1 MLTVTNVQ
9 PVREEPL
16 LLEIDEYVPLRFR
29 TYREPLGAAFLR
41 LGNRSTTLLEL
52 IVEPYAQRVRGVT
65 LTFFEK
71 LSPWPS
77 FSIESTAEGL
87 PILATA
93 FETYTVVELP
103 EKNFDVSIR
112 EGEVLLF
119 WSPLGACE
127 VCEFRG
133 RVRFL
138 IQDGR
143 LAGVWFLGL
152 SREEIEMFSLRVR

>member
-1 MLTVTNVQ
+1 MLTVTSVQ

-16 LLEIDEYVPLRFR
+16 LLEIDEYVPLRLR
-29 TYREPLGAAFLR
+29 TSREPLGAAFLR
-41 LGNRSTTLLEL
+41 LGNRSTTLLE
-52 IVEPYAQRVRGVT
+52 IAVEPYAQRVRGVT

-77 FSIESTAEGL
+77 FSVENTAEGL
-87 PILATA
+87 PVLATA
-93 FETYTVVELP
+93 FEDRKVVDLQQD
-103 EKNFDVSIR
+103 FGVSIR

-119 WSPLGACE
+119 WGSPGACD

-138 IQDGR
+138 IQNGK
-143 LAGVWFLGL
+143 LAGVWVLGL
-152 SREEIEMFSLRVR
+152 SREEIEMFSFRVR